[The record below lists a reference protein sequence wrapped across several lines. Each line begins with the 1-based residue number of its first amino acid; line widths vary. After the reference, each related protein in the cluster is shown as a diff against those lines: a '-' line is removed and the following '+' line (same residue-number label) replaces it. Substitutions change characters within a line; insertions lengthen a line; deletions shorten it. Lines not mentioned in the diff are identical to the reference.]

1 VALDFETIIMNI
13 RSDCKT
19 AIALAILLTA
29 CPVAFPQT
37 APASNAPAIPPI
49 SIPPARPGGKE
60 VLIPARITRV
70 PATNDFNNPDSE
82 FSFKHSKSSD
92 NFVLFWAKE
101 YGDDPMTNSVANRR
115 FNVDEVLKEA
125 DRFYNYYVDT
135 LKWVDKDKSLATK
148 YKFLFF
154 VIPSPNMGTGTAFGG
169 SIDDKIGA
177 FWSPATR
184 INHGPYGVVAH
195 ELGHSFQALDR
206 ADGAASFSSGS
217 IAEMTSQFMLW
228 QVYPEW
234 QTFENYHLTA
244 FMQVTHLAFL
254 HPDNQY
260 HSCYP
265 LEYWSFKHGVEFI
278 GKMWREVQ
286 RGEDPVMTYKRLT
299 KINQDQFND
308 EMFDACRRFVTWDL
322 PRIEEVAARY
332 ADQHITSITNAADNW
347 FQIAADKCPQNYG
360 YNAIKLKVPAANTKV
375 TLDFKGIA
383 GAEGFSQVQL
393 DKAGWR
399 YGFLAHKDDGSRVYS
414 DIFSNSD
421 GSGEFTVPANT
432 KFLWLVVMG
441 APTEHWI
448 RVGARGGRR
457 GGAATTN
464 ATTNA
469 ATNSTTNSNAI
480 TNSTTNSN
488 ARANVNASVSEQWP
502 YKFKLTG
509 TAPDDSIIH

>member
-1 VALDFETIIMNI
+1 MPGSTVALDFETNSMNI
-13 RSDCKT
+13 RSACT
-19 AIALAILLTA
+19 AAIALAILLTA
-29 CPVAFPQT
+29 GPVAFPQT
-37 APASNAPAIPPI
+37 APGSNAPAIPPL

-60 VLIPARITRV
+60 LLIPARIMRV

-101 YGDDPMTNSVANRR
+101 YGDDPMTNSVADRR
-115 FNVDEVLKEA
+115 FNADEVLKEA

-135 LKWVDKDKSLATK
+135 LKWVDKDKSLATQ

-154 VIPSPNMGTGTAFGG
+154 VIGGSGGVAFGG
-169 SIDDKIGA
+169 SIDNKIGA

-184 INHGPYGVVAH
+184 IHRAPYGVVAH
-195 ELGHSFQALDR
+195 ELGHSFQAFDR
-206 ADGAASFSSGS
+206 ADGAASFSGGS
-217 IAEMTSQFMLW
+217 IAEMTSQYMLW

-234 QTFENYHLTA
+234 QTFENYHLND
-244 FMQVTHLAFL
+244 FMKATHLAFL

-260 HSCYP
+260 HTCYP

-299 KINQDQFND
+299 QVNLDQFND
-308 EMFDACRRFVTWDL
+308 EMFDACRRFVTWDM
-322 PRIEEVAARY
+322 PRIEKVAARY
-332 ADQHITSITNAADNW
+332 ADQHTTSITNAADNW

-383 GAEGFSQVQL
+383 GAEGFSQAQL
-393 DKAGWR
+393 EKAGWR
-399 YGFLAHKDDGSRVYS
+399 YGFLAHQDDGSRVYS
-414 DIFSNSD
+414 DIFSKSD
-421 GSGEFTVPANT
+421 GSAEFTVPANT

-441 APTEHWI
+441 APTEHWV
-448 RVGARGGRR
+448 RAGGRGRR
-457 GGAATTN
+457 GAAAAPN
-464 ATTNA
+464 ANA
-469 ATNSTTNSNAI
+469 N
-480 TNSTTNSN
+480 
-488 ARANVNASVSEQWP
+488 EQWP